1 MADPSSPADVASP
14 VVVHDDQSAVDVDV
28 DRWARLAAAVID
40 DLGVTGEMS
49 LTFVDADTIARLKG
63 EFLGVRAAT
72 DVLAFPIDGDA
83 DPTGDVPSMLGD
95 IVVCPEVARDQ
106 APEHAGTFADEIAL
120 LVVHGILH
128 LIGHDHVDDADTE
141 RMRALE
147 RRLLETHHWNGPA
160 PAAFRQEHT

>member
-28 DRWARLAAAVID
+28 AKWARLAACVVD

-49 LTFVDADTIARLKG
+49 LTFVDADTIARLKH

-83 DPTGDVPSMLGD
+83 DLTDDVPLMLGD

-106 APEHAGTFADEIAL
+106 APEHAGTVDDEIAL

-128 LIGHDHVDDADTE
+128 LIGHDHADCDDTE

-147 RRLLETHHWNGPA
+147 RRLLETHHWNGPS